1 MSECANLPN
10 KATNKCVPP
19 KGIPCESYG
28 LRAYCNCESVYVQTD
43 PVIQKSMPNNWDRGV
58 VFGRV
63 VAEHD
68 RNQNTVGK

>member
-1 MSECANLPN
+1 MSGSNQ
-10 KATNKCVPP
+10 CVAP

-28 LRAYCNCESVYVQTD
+28 LRAYCNCESVYVQKD
-43 PVIQKSMPNNWDRGV
+43 PVIQTSMANNWDRGV

-68 RNQNTVGK
+68 RNQNSVGK